1 MKIFRLYPT
10 GSHYLAPINNEVEHR
25 NLEYK
30 AKIENLVNF
39 VMVMFNQDDVVEP
52 KQSAHFEFYSPGQD
66 REVLPLN
73 ESAIYQEDWL
83 GLRTLDE
90 SGRLHFFS
98 VEGKHVEIDY
108 DWVAEYIIPFLL

>member
-1 MKIFRLYPT
+1 MCHT

-66 REVLPLN
+66 KEVLPLN

-83 GLRTLDE
+83 GLRRLDE